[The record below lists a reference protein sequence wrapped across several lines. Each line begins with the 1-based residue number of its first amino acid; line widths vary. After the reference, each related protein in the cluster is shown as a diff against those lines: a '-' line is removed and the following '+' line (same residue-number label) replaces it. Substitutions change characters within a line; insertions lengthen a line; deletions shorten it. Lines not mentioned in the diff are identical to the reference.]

1 MVKTFEN
8 KKRVFWEALLL
19 TVVVF
24 IFGLLIGISFE
35 SNKLQELNDYYLHSE
50 TSVMDAFALNSF
62 SDLDYE
68 SCDALYNANLDF
80 ADNIYNEA
88 LLLERYENAGKVT
101 KGMEILHRKY
111 DVLRTFLWINTIK
124 TAEKCGRDYDTVV
137 YLYESETEDLAKKA
151 TQNVWSKILS
161 DLKYDYG
168 ENIILIPL
176 AADKNL
182 VSLDSILENFE
193 IESYPAIIINEE
205 TVIGELTSVE
215 DLEEYF

>member
-1 MVKTFEN
+1 MVKILED

-24 IFGLLIGISFE
+24 LFGLLIGISFE
-35 SNKLQELNDYYLHSE
+35 SNKLNEVKDYYVHSE
-50 TSVMDAFALNSF
+50 TSIMDAFALNSF

-68 SCDALYNANLDF
+68 NCDALFNANLDF
-80 ADNIYNEA
+80 ADDIYEEA

-101 KGMEILHRKY
+101 ESMEILHRKY

-124 TAEKCGRDYDTVV
+124 TAEKCGRDYDTII

-161 DLKYDYG
+161 DVKSQYG
-168 ENIILIPL
+168 EKVILIPL

-182 VSLDSILENFE
+182 VSLNSILENFE
-193 IESYPAIIINEE
+193 IESYPAVIINEE
-205 TVIGELTSVE
+205 IVITELTSLE
-215 DLEEYF
+215 NFEEYL